1 MLAVPISY
9 LEVFL
14 VLCVYA
20 GLVCAVT
27 LVLFTVLSFFLF
39 LIQRF
44 IGRKKTPVDAPV
56 KERGDCA

>member
-1 MLAVPISY
+1 M
-9 LEVFL
+9 
-14 VLCVYA
+14 YA

-27 LVLFTVLSFFLF
+27 LVLFTVLSFFVF

>member
-14 VLCVYA
+14 FLCMYA

-27 LVLFTVLSFFLF
+27 LVLSFLVF

-44 IGRKKTPVDAPV
+44 MGRKKTPVDAPV

>member
-14 VLCVYA
+14 FLCMYA

-27 LVLFTVLSFFLF
+27 LVLFTVLSFFVF

-44 IGRKKTPVDAPV
+44 IGRKMDAPV